1 MFINGCEDIGAR
13 VWVEK
18 TPLLHMF
25 QVGHGKNVWTVHK
38 AMLKTE
44 LGQRDI
50 TRVTHTHNAML
61 AKFPILHLWDRRL
74 YNWY

>member
-18 TPLLHMF
+18 TPVLHMF
-25 QVGHGKNVWTVHK
+25 QVGHGKNVWTVHT
-38 AMLKTE
+38 AMLKIE

-50 TRVTHTHNAML
+50 TRVTHTQNAML
-61 AKFPILHLWDRRL
+61 AKFPILHLWDRMF